1 MIETQ
6 KDYCAA
12 VDQVKKHDYL
22 YFTLNA
28 PEISD
33 EAYDALYFSLQEYE
47 EKHPKDVLAD
57 SPTQTCY
64 SENGNG
70 KRTVARRTPCLSMKK
85 VHTAADMV
93 KYLKAQQTAAR
104 LEDVFIDVE
113 WKFDGETVAL
123 VYINGHLAEATYG
136 HGKEL
141 MGNDCLAH
149 IRHVQGVPGYV
160 EAWLDTPRTEVR
172 GEVIISL
179 DTFSRYSKAGKSPR
193 VTSNGIMSK
202 KIAVAADCRLLE
214 FHPFRL
220 LSDAY
225 STQCDAMRELERLG
239 FLTSGMVDGFHFV
252 GNMADLEQ
260 AVEQIVCEA
269 ETRRADLPWPSD
281 GLVFKFDDYAVYDGI
296 GCTNHDAKFN
306 CAFKFRP
313 IHKAVTIY
321 RGHHTTIGEKTG
333 KVTYVADF
341 DEVEMNGHRFAH
353 ANCGSERSFMSKGL
367 IPGCQIEVSL
377 HGDVIVCVDG
387 RVEESVVS
395 EIQEPEQVQ
404 ENVADAPAIME
415 DAPTADE
422 ATDDA
427 EQVTALEITAEA
439 PAVTMDVP
447 AANEAVEEQQ
457 VIAPTRAAIDQEGT
471 PEYEAELERLKAMF
485 DVPKKR
491 QPKRHYIMVDDEEY
505 FKKRD
510 AEFERAEREERERAR
525 RERLKPKNILSQL
538 LTWVLAFIALSAAL
552 SLFGLPFFLFPLIAG
567 GFACTR

>member
-1 MIETQ
+1 
-6 KDYCAA
+6 
-12 VDQVKKHDYL
+12 
-22 YFTLNA
+22 
-28 PEISD
+28 
-33 EAYDALYFSLQEYE
+33 
-47 EKHPKDVLAD
+47 
-57 SPTQTCY
+57 
-64 SENGNG
+64 
-70 KRTVARRTPCLSMKK
+70 
-85 VHTAADMV
+85 
-93 KYLKAQQTAAR
+93 
-104 LEDVFIDVE
+104 
-113 WKFDGETVAL
+113 
-123 VYINGHLAEATYG
+123 
-136 HGKEL
+136 

-149 IRHVQGVPGYV
+149 IRHVKGVPGYV
-160 EAWLDTPRTEVR
+160 EVWRNTPRTEVR

-202 KIAVAADCRLLE
+202 KMAVAADCCLLE

-225 STQCDAMRELERLG
+225 PTQCDAMRELERLG
-239 FLTSGMVDGFHFV
+239 FLTSGMVDGFHIV
-252 GNMADLEQ
+252 GNVAELEQ

-269 ETRRADLPWPSD
+269 ETRRAELPWPTD
-281 GLVFKFDDYAVYDGI
+281 GLVFKFDDYAVYERI

-321 RGHHTTIGEKTG
+321 RGYHTTVGEKTC

-367 IPGCQIEVSL
+367 IPGCKIEVSL

-404 ENVADAPAIME
+404 DNVADAPTIME
-415 DAPTADE
+415 DAFTEDE
-422 ATDDA
+422 AVDGA
-427 EQVTALEITAEA
+427 EKVIALE
-439 PAVTMDVP
+439 
-447 AANEAVEEQQ
+447 
-457 VIAPTRAAIDQEGT
+457 RAAVDQEGT
-471 PEYEAELERLKAMF
+471 PEYEAESERMKALF
-485 DVPKKR
+485 ETRPKR

-510 AEFERAEREERERAR
+510 AEFEREEREERERAR
-525 RERLKPKNILSQL
+525 RERLKPKNILCQL

>member
-33 EAYDALYFSLQEYE
+33 EAYDALYFALQEYE
-47 EKHPKDVLAD
+47 DNHPEDVLAD

-104 LEDVFIDVE
+104 LEDVSIDVE
-113 WKFDGETVAL
+113 WKFDGETAAL

-160 EAWLDTPRTEVR
+160 EAWRDTPRAEVR

-193 VTSNGIMSK
+193 VMSNGIMSK
-202 KIAVAADCRLLE
+202 KMAVAADCCLLE

-225 STQCDAMRELERLG
+225 PTQCDAMRELERLG
-239 FLTSGMVDGFHFV
+239 FLTSGMVDGFHIV
-252 GNMADLEQ
+252 GNVAELEQ

-269 ETRRADLPWPSD
+269 ETRRAELPWPTD
-281 GLVFKFDDYAVYDGI
+281 GLVFKFDDYAVYQRI

-321 RGHHTTIGEKTG
+321 RGYHTTIGEKTG

-353 ANCGSERSFMSKGL
+353 ANCGSERSFMAKGL
-367 IPGCQIEVSL
+367 NPGCKIEVSL

-387 RVEESVVS
+387 MVEEAA
-395 EIQEPEQVQ
+395 IPDNQEPEQVQ
-404 ENVADAPAIME
+404 GNAPDAPAIMV
-415 DAPTADE
+415 DAPAADE
-422 ATDDA
+422 AADGA
-427 EQVTALEITAEA
+427 EQVTA
-439 PAVTMDVP
+439 P
-447 AANEAVEEQQ
+447 AAIN
-457 VIAPTRAAIDQEGT
+457 QEGT

-491 QPKRHYIMVDDEEY
+491 QPKRHYIMVGDEEY
-505 FKKRD
+505 WKKRD
-510 AEFERAEREERERAR
+510 AEFEREEREERERVR
-525 RERLKPKNILSQL
+525 RERFKPKNIFKN
-538 LTWVLAFIALSAAL
+538 VLVWGLAIIAFSAAL